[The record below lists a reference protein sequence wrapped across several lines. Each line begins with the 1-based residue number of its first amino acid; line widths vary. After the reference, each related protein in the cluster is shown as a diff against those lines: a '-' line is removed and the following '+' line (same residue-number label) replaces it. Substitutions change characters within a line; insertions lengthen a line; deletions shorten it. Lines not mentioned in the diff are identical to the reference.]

1 MSGKV
6 DPHADYCRTLED
18 EIASQLRQ
26 VDRTTRKAPV
36 EATALEQLSYLYEWN
51 CKFVDAPDM
60 LAQDPEFSA
69 TEDVASGDIS
79 RALLQFMLAATPSE
93 DLQQEIMDDPS
104 KFIPKMRVSFE
115 HHMSEQPFFTI
126 ENAPDAVNP
135 VKGRLAFVQVP
146 EGDSTTLQLV
156 FKVSAPAHAS
166 RHSAYVHT
174 VRG

>member
-1 MSGKV
+1 MSSKV

-26 VDRTTRKAPV
+26 VDRTSRKAPV
-36 EATALEQLSYLYEWN
+36 EASALEQLSYLYEWN
-51 CKFVDAPDM
+51 CNFVDAPDIM
-60 LAQDPEFSA
+60 AQDIEFSA
-69 TEDVASGDIS
+69 AEDVASRDIS

-104 KFIPKMRVSFE
+104 KFIPKMHVSFE

-135 VKGRLAFVQVP
+135 VKGRLAFIQVP
-146 EGDSTTLQLV
+146 EGNSTTLQLV
-156 FKVSAPAHAS
+156 FKVGLSFPRIMSHF
-166 RHSAYVHT
+166 
-174 VRG
+174 